1 MGPPSPYKSKADIEY
16 YTYEHKV
23 RRQADRLGL
32 KLTRSRG
39 RLVNVNDYGEYRITR
54 LETKEI
60 LAGSKYELDLNQ
72 VKTWLDQYE
81 AKILAE
87 RNK

>member
-1 MGPPSPYKSKADIEY
+1 MSIYKNREEIEY

-32 KLTRSRG
+32 KLSRSRG
-39 RLVNVNDYGEYRITR
+39 RLVNVNDFGEYRITKQ
-54 LETKEI
+54 ETKEVM
-60 LAGSKYELDLNQ
+60 AGKKYELNIDQ
-72 VKTWLDQYE
+72 AKAWLDQYE

-87 RNK
+87 RKQNSK